1 MGDEGFFFALS
12 FWACFMPVSFD
23 FLSPSNIMQE
33 SLQFTFGLSVTIANS
48 LFLRLHVT
56 KIERGWNNPSSLF
69 FEYLTLKMVKGY
81 ILGVNTS
88 NFGKLCFC
96 KNLRRKKING
106 SLNPL
111 IGASNTPSGAS
122 NPQSGELKKPKRK
135 AKNPKQRPQTPRVNL
150 KTPI

>member
-96 KNLRRKKING
+96 KNLKRKKKSTEAWTPWLEPRIPQAE
-106 SLNPL
+106 PL
-111 IGASNTPSGAS
+111 TPKAESSKTQAESSKPGAES
-122 NPQSGELKKPKRK
+122 
-135 AKNPKQRPQTPRVNL
+135 
-150 KTPI
+150 

>member
-96 KNLRRKKING
+96 KNLKRKKING
-106 SLNPL
+106 SLNPWSEPR
-111 IGASNTPSGAS
+111 ITW
-122 NPQSGELKKPKRK
+122 LKL
-135 AKNPKQRPQTPRVNL
+135 QTPQAEPKPPWSEPRIP
-150 KTPI
+150 KTEPLTPKAES